1 MSGNLSDVQIPDATT
16 TARGLMTPSQVVDLN
31 EVSYRETLAAA
42 EETVI
47 DAADE
52 IGFADSSSGLWKRIS
67 WTNFIEGL
75 GSIVLDGGSQNDLL
89 IWNDTSGQWEPA
101 TPIETKDILGL
112 GISDSPSFSNL
123 ILNGSAP
130 TINLGESA
138 STDSL
143 ILSAGT
149 SGTYDGATIFMR
161 GANYPS
167 DPSDITMAVDGTIS
181 FKLRGSDKY
190 FGFGEGS
197 PTAKVSIRGPGS
209 DSSTFTF
216 KACDVARTELFSVR
230 DDGLISFKNWALPTD
245 VGTAGQI
252 LSTNGVGVSFW
263 SDSPG
268 GPPTGAASGDLSG
281 TYPSPTVAKIQNVD
295 ISAAAPSDGQVLTY
309 DTTNGWQPETPSTE
323 PTGAASGDLSGTYP
337 SPTVAKIQNVD
348 ISAAAPSD
356 GQVLT
361 YDTTNG
367 WQPETPSTEPTGAA
381 SGDLSGTYPS
391 PTVAKIQNVD
401 ISAAAPSDGQVLT
414 YDTTNGWQPETPSA
428 GGSGYW
434 LQGTGYLYPAT
445 AGDAVR
451 AGDEGFTFVLDSD
464 TGLRRS
470 GTNTME
476 LFAGTQA
483 KQTINTTG
491 VTIPTLAV
499 TTLDIDRLKPTGGTS
514 AAPTFAKS
522 SDIDTGVNLP
532 GLNVMEL
539 VAGTEVE
546 ATITTSGVTIPT
558 LAVTT
563 LDIDRL
569 KPTGGTS
576 AAPTFAKSSDIDTGV
591 NLPGLNVMEL
601 VAGAQAKA
609 TIATT
614 GVTIPTLTV
623 TTLTID
629 RLKPTGGTT
638 ALPEFSI
645 PGDPNTGVH
654 LATLDVLE
662 LVTAAQSRITISGND
677 ISIGMDTADFV
688 AFFGSTPVARQAEL
702 TDELTDN
709 ITAITHT
716 SPTTPDYAIQDLTDT
731 GGFGF
736 ATKDEG
742 NTVLAQIR
750 ELQLQVKNLRTR
762 NIQLEDKLVA
772 YGLLPDTD

>member
-75 GSIVLDGGSQNDLL
+75 GSTVLDGGSQNDLL

-167 DPSDITMAVDGTIS
+167 DPSDIIMAVDGTIS

-190 FGFGEGS
+190 FGFGELS
-197 PTAKVSIRGPGS
+197 PSAKVDVRGPGS

-216 KACDVARTELFSVR
+216 KSRDVTGTELFSVR
-230 DDGLISFKNWALPTD
+230 CDGLIAFKNYSWPIADGSLD
-245 VGTAGQI
+245 QI
-252 LSTNGVGVSFW
+252 VKTNGAGVLSW
-263 SDSPG
+263 LSLSDVAT
-268 GPPTGAASGDLSG
+268 TGAYADLTGKPDLSVYAEK
-281 TYPSPTVAKIQNVD
+281 TNV
-295 ISAAAPSDGQVLTY
+295 LEKNN
-309 DTTNGWQPETPSTE
+309 TTAFTPDADYE
-323 PTGAASGDLSGTYP
+323 PATKKY
-337 SPTVAKIQNVD
+337 VD
-348 ISAAAPSD
+348 D
-356 GQVLT
+356 
-361 YDTTNG
+361 N
-367 WQPETPSTEPTGAA
+367 
-381 SGDLSGTYPS
+381 
-391 PTVAKIQNVD
+391 
-401 ISAAAPSDGQVLT
+401 
-414 YDTTNGWQPETPSA
+414 A
-428 GGSGYW
+428 GGGSSLW
-434 LQGTGYLYPAT
+434 SQGTGYLYPAT

-451 AGDEGFTFVLDSD
+451 VGDGGVTFVLDPD

-470 GTNTME
+470 GTNAME

-483 KQTINTTG
+483 KATINTTG

-532 GLNVMEL
+532 GLNVLEL
-539 VAGTEVE
+539 VAGAQAK
-546 ATITTSGVTIPT
+546 ATITTAGVTIPT

-591 NLPGLNVMEL
+591 NLPGLNVLEL

-609 TIATT
+609 TITT
-614 GVTIPTLTV
+614 AGVTIPTLTV

-702 TDELTDN
+702 TDELVDN
-709 ITAITHT
+709 VTAITHT